1 MLRFFFAVLF
11 FLFLVS
17 CGKDAQKIQPA
28 RTTIT
33 ESVYASVTVQPD
45 SLYRVFA
52 VVNGILDKILV
63 QEGSVFR
70 KGEPLFEI
78 INNSPKLNADN
89 AKLSLELAREN
100 FRGRDALLS
109 NIRKEIEAAQLK
121 YYNDSINFFRQKNL
135 WEQKV
140 GSKGEFDSKK
150 LAFELSS
157 NNLELLKSRYIQLKN
172 ELETQLKQA
181 ENNYKNAL
189 SSSGDF
195 TVSAMIN
202 GKVYAVHK
210 EQGEIVNTLEPL
222 ATVGSQDKFVIE
234 MLVDEVD
241 VVKISQGQQVV
252 VSLDAYPDELFSAR
266 VRRIYPKKDERN
278 QTFKVEALFEVNP
291 EVLYPGL
298 SGEGNIHI
306 SSKKEA
312 LVIPKQFLIGKD
324 KVITDGGIVQI
335 QTGLQTMDSI
345 EVLSGISPETWIY
358 LSEK

>member
-1 MLRFFFAVLF
+1 MKGFFYVLI
-11 FLFLVS
+11 FLLLIC
-17 CGKDAQKIQPA
+17 CGKEVQRIRPIK
-28 RTTIT
+28 TTIT

-45 SLYRVFA
+45 SLYQVYA

-78 INNSPKLNADN
+78 INNSPKLNAEN
-89 AKLSLELAREN
+89 AKLSLELAQEN

-109 NIRKEIEAAQLK
+109 NIKKEIDAAQLK
-121 YYNDSINFFRQKNL
+121 YQNDSVNFYRQKNL
-135 WEQKV
+135 WEQKI

-157 NNLELLKSRYIQLKN
+157 NNLNLLKSRFAQTKN

-189 SSSGDF
+189 STSGDF
-195 TVSAMIN
+195 TIHAMIN
-202 GKVYAVHK
+202 GKVYAIHK
-210 EQGEIVNTLEPL
+210 EQGEIVSSLEPL
-222 ATVGSQDKFVIE
+222 ATVGSEQNFVIE

-241 VVKISQGQQVV
+241 VIKISSGQQVI
-252 VSLDAYPDELFSAR
+252 VSLDAYPEELFTAR
-266 VRRIYPKKDERN
+266 VHRIYPKKDERN
-278 QTFKVEALFEVNP
+278 QTFKVEAKFETIP
-291 EVLYPGL
+291 KILYPGL

-312 LVIPKQFLIGKD
+312 LVIPKQYLIEKD
-324 KVITDGGIVQI
+324 NVSTDEGLVKI
-335 QTGLQTMDSI
+335 QAGLQTLDSI
-345 EVLSGISPETWIY
+345 EILSGINEETWIY
-358 LSEK
+358 LSE